1 MPKAAQRLLAPPPKP
16 AQPEAAEPGQ
26 PQAAEPGQPQAAQ
39 ECELKVEKTEDP
51 DEPLAAEPNEQQAEE
66 PGQPPAAEPG
76 QPQAAEGMFTVPENQ
91 AVAGMVPITHG
102 PQFFEDSKGHWF
114 NAKGNRVDEFG
125 RETHK
130 RGLSN
135 LDRPSKQ
142 KWRNHRNGYGRVWW
156 DKRDGDWRGTGT
168 AKWTG
173 GGWQGGGASSSGGSG
188 SGVVAWH
195 GVASSGGKG
204 GKQ

>member
-1 MPKAAQRLLAPPPKP
+1 MPNVGMHGRVGEPAAVVALDVV
-16 AQPEAAEPGQ
+16 AAAVVASHVGVVQ
-26 PQAAEPGQPQAAQ
+26 SHGS
-39 ECELKVEKTEDP
+39 D
-51 DEPLAAEPNEQQAEE
+51 E

-91 AVAGMVPITHG
+91 AVADMVPITHG
-102 PQFFEDSKGHWF
+102 PQFFEDSKGHWY

-130 RGLSN
+130 RGLNN

-142 KWRNHRNGYGRVWW
+142 KWRNQRNVYGRVWW

-195 GVASSGGKG
+195 GKG